1 MDYLSNKNCIS
12 IFEMKYRFEI
22 EWNFIEM
29 TLFVSFIRLAPY
41 FVEWIKNEEVVVSRN
56 IKTKYYFKSKSV
68 LTYSNVFL
76 INWLRRIE

>member
-12 IFEMKYRFEI
+12 IFKMKYRFEI

-29 TLFVSFIRLAPY
+29 TLFVSFIRLASY
-41 FVEWIKNEEVVVSRN
+41 FVKWIRNEEEVVSRN
-56 IKTKYYFKSKSV
+56 IKTKYCMKSKSV

-76 INWLRRIE
+76 INRLRRIE